1 MTFAN
6 KTNLG
11 EEDEM
16 KKLIQVLIVSGL
28 ILVMGGTA
36 QGHGTIQQSKFKRN
50 HEKDIMLYAHITDF
64 EHKHDNGDLHKA
76 DKNYKFKKSAV
87 AVENDDEIMLISD

>member
-28 ILVMGGTA
+28 ILVMGGNCARTWHDTA
-36 QGHGTIQQSKFKRN
+36 KQI
-50 HEKDIMLYAHITDF
+50 
-64 EHKHDNGDLHKA
+64 
-76 DKNYKFKKSAV
+76 
-87 AVENDDEIMLISD
+87 

>member
-36 QGHGTIQQSKFKRN
+36 
-50 HEKDIMLYAHITDF
+50 
-64 EHKHDNGDLHKA
+64 
-76 DKNYKFKKSAV
+76 
-87 AVENDDEIMLISD
+87 

>member
-11 EEDEM
+11 EGDQM

-28 ILVMGGTA
+28 ILVMGGGTA
-36 QGHGTIQQSKFKRN
+36 QGHDTIQQGKFKRN
-50 HEKDIMLYAHITDF
+50 NEKNIMLYAHITDF
-64 EHKHDNGDLHKA
+64 EHKHDSGRILLGLQ
-76 DKNYKFKKSAV
+76 SCG
-87 AVENDDEIMLISD
+87 M